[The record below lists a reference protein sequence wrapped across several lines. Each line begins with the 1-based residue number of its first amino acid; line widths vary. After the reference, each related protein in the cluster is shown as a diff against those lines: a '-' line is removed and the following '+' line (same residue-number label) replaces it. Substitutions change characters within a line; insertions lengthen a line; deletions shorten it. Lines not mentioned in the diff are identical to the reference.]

1 MDLSLSKEN
10 LDFKADVRGWLEEIL
25 PEGSPYRGLNLF
37 TQNREDSAWWQQ
49 KLNERGWGCV
59 GWPVE
64 YGGTGW
70 DDAKKQ
76 IFSAECARAE
86 APMQS
91 PFGET
96 MVGPVIYT
104 FGTEQQKDQHL
115 AGIRDGSVFWCQGYS
130 EPGSGSDLAS
140 LRTSAIRDG
149 DDFIVNGQKIWTTQA
164 HFADW
169 IFCLVRTST
178 EGKPQE
184 GISFL
189 LIDMKTPGVEVKPI
203 YTIDGEHHLNEVYFS
218 DVRVPVSNLVGE
230 ENKGWTYAK
239 FLLMNERVGIAGT
252 GRLRSGLG
260 NLMAIHNHLNETAAS
275 SYDGDDVARKH
286 AELSV
291 RLDALEA
298 LEARALTAEEGSGES
313 MILPLPL
320 KLLGTHLQ
328 QDVADLGVEILG
340 YSAMPRTGYGFGEN
354 DSSNEPNYRAKGPGL
369 TSFML
374 SGRASTIYGG
384 SSEVQRGIMSKF
396 VLGL

>member
-1 MDLSLSKEN
+1 MELKMNLSLSSED
-10 LDFKADVRGWLEEIL
+10 LAFQADVRSWLEEIL

-37 TQNREDSAWWQQ
+37 TQNREDSAWWQK

-104 FGTEQQKDQHL
+104 FGTQQQKDQHL

-140 LRTSAIRDG
+140 LRTSALRDG
-149 DDFIVNGQKIWTTQA
+149 DDYIVNGQKIWTTQA

-203 YTIDGEHHLNEVYFS
+203 YTIDGEHHLNEVYFPMCGC
-218 DVRVPVSNLVGE
+218 RLVI
-230 ENKGWTYAK
+230 WLAK
-239 FLLMNERVGIAGT
+239 RIKV
-252 GRLRSGLG
+252 
-260 NLMAIHNHLNETAAS
+260 
-275 SYDGDDVARKH
+275 
-286 AELSV
+286 
-291 RLDALEA
+291 
-298 LEARALTAEEGSGES
+298 
-313 MILPLPL
+313 
-320 KLLGTHLQ
+320 
-328 QDVADLGVEILG
+328 
-340 YSAMPRTGYGFGEN
+340 
-354 DSSNEPNYRAKGPGL
+354 GL
-369 TSFML
+369 TPSF
-374 SGRASTIYGG
+374 
-384 SSEVQRGIMSKF
+384 F
-396 VLGL
+396 

>member
-1 MDLSLSKEN
+1 MDLSLSQED
-10 LDFKADVRGWLEEIL
+10 LAFQQEVRSFMEEVL

-37 TQNREDSAWWQQ
+37 TQGREESAWWQK
-49 KLNERGWGCV
+49 KLNDRGWGCI
-59 GWPVE
+59 GWPEE

-70 DDAKKQ
+70 NDAQKQ
-76 IFSAECARAE
+76 IFAAESARAE

-104 FGTEQQKDQHL
+104 FGTQEQKDQHL
-115 AGIRDGSVFWCQGYS
+115 ENIRNGSTFWCQGYS
-130 EPGSGSDLAS
+130 EPGAGSDLAS
-140 LRTSAIRDG
+140 LRTSAVRDG
-149 DDFIVNGQKIWTTQA
+149 DDYIVNGQKIWTTQA

-169 IFCLVRTST
+169 IFCLVRTKT
-178 EGKPQE
+178 DGKPQE

-203 YTIDGEHHLNEVYFS
+203 YTIDGEHHLNETYFS

-230 ENKGWTYAK
+230 ENMGWTYAK

-260 NLMAIHNHLNETAAS
+260 NLKAVHDYLTETSAE
-275 SYDGDDVARKH
+275 SYDSADLARRH

-291 RLDALEA
+291 RLESLEM
-298 LEARALTAEEGSGES
+298 LESRALVAEEGSGES

-328 QDVADLGVEILG
+328 QDVADLGNDMLG
-340 YSAMPRTGYGFGEN
+340 YSSLPMKGHGFGDN
-354 DSSNEPNYRAKGPGL
+354 DGDNEPKIRARGPEGM
-369 TSFML
+369 SFML
-374 SGRASTIYGG
+374 SGRAATIYGG
-384 SSEVQRGIMSKF
+384 TSEVQRGIMSKF